1 MCSDAVEPYRP
12 TRRSTTETLDGTSQ
26 VTSMDGSDP
35 SGAGPIAERPGSSF
49 GGFGDSHGK
58 WTEHCNSMW
67 SPLTAPLKSLLP
79 DLKATRSPSTV
90 PSTIGVGTSSPP
102 KILRPF
108 DGSCQLAAVLP

>member
-1 MCSDAVEPYRP
+1 
-12 TRRSTTETLDGTSQ
+12 
-26 VTSMDGSDP
+26 
-35 SGAGPIAERPGSSF
+35 
-49 GGFGDSHGK
+49 
-58 WTEHCNSMW
+58 MW

-90 PSTIGVGTSSPP
+90 PSTIGVGTSSPR